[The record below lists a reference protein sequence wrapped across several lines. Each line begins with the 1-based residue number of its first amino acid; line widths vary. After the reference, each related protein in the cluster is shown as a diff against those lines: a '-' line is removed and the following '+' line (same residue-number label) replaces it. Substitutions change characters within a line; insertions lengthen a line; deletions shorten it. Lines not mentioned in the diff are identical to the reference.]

1 MAMPD
6 QGGPWEREPP
16 GDGRRTIPR
25 RRFALWLG
33 LIAAVAAGVWLL
45 AQMVPGGVTSSEDWV
60 WIIRAVGL
68 TAVVSTGILTAG
80 RVRWGEKARHAAI
93 WVGVVAVLFVG
104 VAYRGELAGV
114 AQRVRSEFAPA
125 YPVATG
131 AHELVVT
138 QDNGGGFFVMGQING
153 RPVRFLID
161 TGASD
166 TVLSPADARRLG
178 VDVAALHFDHVAE
191 TANGLGYGAP
201 FTADSLAVGPIKFAN
216 VPMAINQSP
225 MSYSLLGMTF
235 LRRLDSF
242 EVRGSKLVLKWRE

>member
-1 MAMPD
+1 MPD
-6 QGGPWEREPP
+6 QKGPWEREPP
-16 GDGRRTIPR
+16 EARRTIPR
-25 RRFALWLG
+25 VRFVLWLG
-33 LIAAVAAGVWLL
+33 LVAAVGLGVWLL
-45 AQMVPGGVTSSEDWV
+45 AKLVPGGVTSSEDWA
-60 WIIRAVGL
+60 WIVRDVGL
-68 TAVVSTGILTAG
+68 VAVVSTGILTAG
-80 RVRWGEKARHAAI
+80 RFRWGEKARHAAI
-93 WVGVVAVLFVG
+93 WVGVVALLFLG
-104 VAYRGELAGV
+104 VAYRGELEGV

-138 QDNGGGFFVMGQING
+138 QDDGGGFFVIGQING

-178 VDVAALHFDHVAE
+178 VDIAALHFDHIVE
-191 TANGLGYGAP
+191 TANGPGYSAP
-201 FTADSLAVGPIKFAN
+201 FSATTLAVGPINFAN

-225 MSYSLLGMTF
+225 MSNSLLGMTF

-242 EVRGSKLVLKWRE
+242 EVRGSKLVLKWRG

>member
-1 MAMPD
+1 MPD
-6 QGGPWEREPP
+6 QRGPWDREPP
-16 GDGRRTIPR
+16 GQARRTIPR
-25 RRFALWLG
+25 GRFALWLG
-33 LIAAVAAGVWLL
+33 LIAAVGLAVWLL
-45 AQMVPGGVTSSEDWV
+45 AKLVPGSVTSGEDWA
-60 WIIRAVGL
+60 WIVRDVGL
-68 TAVVSTGILTAG
+68 VAVVSTGILTAG
-80 RVRWGEKARHAAI
+80 RFRWAEKARHAAI
-93 WVGVVAVLFVG
+93 WVGVVALLFLG
-104 VAYRGELAGV
+104 VAYRGELEGV

-138 QDNGGGFFVMGQING
+138 QDDGGGFFVMGQING
-153 RPVRFLID
+153 QPVRFLID

-178 VDVAALHFDHVAE
+178 VDLAALHFDHVAE
-191 TANGLGYGAP
+191 TANGPGYSAP
-201 FTADSLAVGPIKFAN
+201 FTAASLAVGPIKFAD

-225 MSYSLLGMTF
+225 MSNSLLGMTF